1 VSCTANTTKAAAT
14 DTTHEAQQY
23 HIIKTIHTMAT
34 ITNNKRVPK
43 GIRINTRKQN
53 NRNQKDNAI

>member
-1 VSCTANTTKAAAT
+1 VSCTANTTKATAT

-43 GIRINTRKQN
+43 GICINTRKQKSKGQCN
-53 NRNQKDNAI
+53 IK